1 VTSRRRRGSLILAS
15 TASNAIFSLAAQL
28 LGLLT
33 LAPAPFGL
41 FSLQYLVFAL
51 GVSVGLSTVS
61 EPWLRTDLG
70 KGHRSTWRD
79 YATALL
85 YLSTAAALAAL
96 ILALVVPGLREVAL
110 TSAIAV
116 GANVYRSGARYHQV
130 RTDNW
135 RLVVWGDVAGVGVIL
150 VTWAALLLATPLDG
164 LATLSLAWMLGG
176 IAAAAVSERPALRG
190 PRALASWYRLHGEH
204 IAPLIRDSAL
214 MDVGSIA
221 TPFAVAPL
229 LGIADFGVYR
239 AVSNAAAPVRLV
251 LNPLR
256 PVLAGAP
263 LAAFRRAGRI
273 AIVIVLS
280 AGFGAAATAA
290 LILIGSLHIR
300 LGSLTA
306 LAVYAL
312 PAGLFVAANFLTLFY
327 YMLARAHLSGR
338 ALLVGRVF
346 QTVFAI
352 AFPLAGVLIA
362 GLGGAI
368 WFYAVGTALSGAVW
382 LWVVVRGRAQTGV
395 VSDAEDEP
403 LP

>member
-1 VTSRRRRGSLILAS
+1 
-15 TASNAIFSLAAQL
+15 
-28 LGLLT
+28 
-33 LAPAPFGL
+33 
-41 FSLQYLVFAL
+41 
-51 GVSVGLSTVS
+51 
-61 EPWLRTDLG
+61 
-70 KGHRSTWRD
+70 
-79 YATALL
+79 
-85 YLSTAAALAAL
+85 
-96 ILALVVPGLREVAL
+96 
-110 TSAIAV
+110 
-116 GANVYRSGARYHQV
+116 
-130 RTDNW
+130 
-135 RLVVWGDVAGVGVIL
+135 
-150 VTWAALLLATPLDG
+150 
-164 LATLSLAWMLGG
+164 
-176 IAAAAVSERPALRG
+176 
-190 PRALASWYRLHGEH
+190 
-204 IAPLIRDSAL
+204 
-214 MDVGSIA
+214 
-221 TPFAVAPL
+221 
-229 LGIADFGVYR
+229 
-239 AVSNAAAPVRLV
+239 
-251 LNPLR
+251 
-256 PVLAGAP
+256 VLAGAP